1 MLMWAFLRQSRSAS
15 RVILPHHPCR
25 PTIFAEIVVVVC
37 YGTRLVP
44 VGRIKAFSQAVLWR
58 VMIAA
63 ESSPLPRAPFI
74 HITEQRKVHTSVNP
88 HHHQRHPGTS
98 QQTHNPSMAPLTTA
112 SDEKTHQALLDKLDI
127 HAISKPFRNPH
138 WKPPQRRNKNLKQI
152 IGEASRKEASVMA
165 TQNNSGIST
174 PALPHSEGITGNAT
188 PLGNVGR
195 PPNIAQAAQSLST
208 LVLEKNGRAAAGGNG
223 TGPAAT
229 YTNIES
235 APSFH
240 PSSQKKYCDIT
251 GLPAPYTDPK
261 TRLRYHNKELYGTI
275 RTMPQNVS
283 EAYLAAR
290 GAHTV
295 LK

>member
-1 MLMWAFLRQSRSAS
+1 
-15 RVILPHHPCR
+15 
-25 PTIFAEIVVVVC
+25 
-37 YGTRLVP
+37 
-44 VGRIKAFSQAVLWR
+44 
-58 VMIAA
+58 
-63 ESSPLPRAPFI
+63 
-74 HITEQRKVHTSVNP
+74 
-88 HHHQRHPGTS
+88 
-98 QQTHNPSMAPLTTA
+98 MAPLTTA

-127 HAISKPFRNPH
+127 HSIAKPFRNPH

-174 PALPHSEGITGNAT
+174 PVVPNSEAMTGTVT
-188 PLGNVGR
+188 PAGNLGR
-195 PPNIAQAAQSLST
+195 QLNIAQATQSLST
-208 LVLEKNGRAAAGGNG
+208 LVLERNGRAAAAGNG
-223 TGPAAT
+223 SGPAPT

-261 TRLRYHNKELYGTI
+261 TRLRYHNKEVFGSI

-283 EAYLAAR
+283 EGYLAAR
-290 GAHTV
+290 GAHTI